1 MTRNTKDINEVL
13 DELAHDVAKTA
24 KGQSG
29 DKVPFEEKLDA
40 FKALTAYAALR
51 HKMRQKGDDLD
62 DPEEST
68 MEDLRAAI
76 SGAGE
81 RPNGRHRAS

>member
-1 MTRNTKDINEVL
+1 MSKKPQDINEVL
-13 DELAHDVAKTA
+13 DRFAHQIATDAA
-24 KGQSG
+24 RAESL
-29 DKVPFEEKLDA
+29 EEKVDA

-68 MEDLRAAI
+68 MDDLRKAI
-76 SGAGE
+76 SATGE
-81 RPNGRHRAS
+81 RHNGRRPS

>member
-1 MTRNTKDINEVL
+1 MSKTPKDINEVL
-13 DELAHDVAKTA
+13 DEFAHDVAKSA
-24 KGQSG
+24 RGEVS
-29 DKVPFEEKLDA
+29 FEEKIDA

-51 HKMRQKGDDLD
+51 HKMRLKGDDLD
-62 DPEEST
+62 EEGEST

-81 RPNGRHRAS
+81 TRNGRHRAS

>member
-1 MTRNTKDINEVL
+1 MSKKPQDINEVL
-13 DELAHDVAKTA
+13 DEFAHDVARTA
-24 KGQSG
+24 KGE
-29 DKVPFEEKLDA
+29 VPFEEKLDA

-68 MEDLRAAI
+68 MDDLRQAI
-76 SGAGE
+76 SGATE
-81 RPNGRHRAS
+81 KHNGRRPS